1 VTAPAT
7 TAPGAAAPAAGPER
21 PLRTLLICHDGA
33 PLHEEGLARWLASFS
48 TLAGVLVLR
57 EPPGRTK
64 QRVKREFKR
73 AGAVGFAD
81 VVAFRAYYKAVH
93 AAADHAWVGRTLD
106 RLRARYAPV
115 PTGVPRMVA
124 ASPNAPGS
132 EAFVRDCAPDMAF
145 ALCKT
150 LLKKSVFS
158 IPRLGTYV
166 FHPGVCPEYRN
177 AHGCFWAL
185 ATRDVG
191 KVGMT
196 LLRIDEGVDT
206 GPTYGYFSYPMDEV
220 AESHYVIQNR
230 VVLDNLDAL
239 RDTLLAIRDG
249 RAPTVDTH
257 GRPSA
262 VWGQPR
268 LSAWLRWKRA
278 ARRARARGAP
288 VAPLADVP
296 GPRFVAGAA
305 GAP

>member
-1 VTAPAT
+1 MRDVVAEP
-7 TAPGAAAPAAGPER
+7 R
-21 PLRTLLICHDGA
+21 PLRTLLVCHEGA

-64 QRVKREFKR
+64 QRVKREYQR
-73 AGAVGFAD
+73 VGALGLAD
-81 VVAFRAYYKAVH
+81 VVAFRAYYRATL
-93 AAADHAWVGRTLD
+93 AAPDHAWVGRTLD
-106 RLRARYAPV
+106 ALRARYAAV
-115 PTGVPRMVA
+115 PADVPRLVA
-124 ASPNAPGS
+124 ASPNSAES
-132 EAFVRDCAPDMAF
+132 EAFVRACAPDMTF

-158 IPRLGTYV
+158 IPTHGTYV

-185 ATRDVG
+185 AQRDLG
-191 KVGMT
+191 RVGMT

-206 GPTYGYFSYPMDEV
+206 GPVYGYFSYQLDEV

-230 VVLDNLDAL
+230 VVLDNLNAI
-239 RDTLLAIRDG
+239 RDTLLAVRDG

-268 LSAWLRWKRA
+268 LSAWMRWKRA
-278 ARRARARGAP
+278 ARRDRARGVP
-288 VAPLADVP
+288 VAPLADVR
-296 GPRFVAGAA
+296 GPRVVAGA
-305 GAP
+305 P

>member
-1 VTAPAT
+1 VTAPSV
-7 TAPGAAAPAAGPER
+7 AGPPR
-21 PLRTLLICHDGA
+21 AHDGGPPPLRTLLICHEGA

-64 QRVKREFKR
+64 QRVKREWKR
-73 AGAVGFAD
+73 AGAAGFAD
-81 VVAFRAYYKAVH
+81 VVAFRAYYRAVH

-106 RLRARYAPV
+106 ALRARYAPV
-115 PTGVPRMVA
+115 PADVPRLVA
-124 ASPNAPGS
+124 QSPNSPES
-132 EAFVRDCAPDMAF
+132 EAFVRAGAPDMAF

-150 LLKKSVFS
+150 LIKKSVFS
-158 IPRLGTYV
+158 APRLGTYV

-185 ATRDVG
+185 AERDVHR
-191 KVGMT
+191 VGMT

-206 GPTYGYFSYPMDEV
+206 GPVYGYFSYAFDEV

-239 RDTLLAIRDG
+239 RDTLGAIRDG
-249 RAPTVDTH
+249 TAPTVDTH

-278 ARRARARGAP
+278 ARRDRARGVP
-288 VAPLADVP
+288 VAPLAAVP
-296 GPRFVAGAA
+296 GPRFTAGLAET
-305 GAP
+305 PP